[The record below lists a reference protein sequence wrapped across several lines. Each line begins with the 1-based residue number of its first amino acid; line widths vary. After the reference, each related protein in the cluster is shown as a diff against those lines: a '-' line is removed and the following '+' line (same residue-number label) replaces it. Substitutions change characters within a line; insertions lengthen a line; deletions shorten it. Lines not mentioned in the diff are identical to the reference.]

1 MVIVLAVINWIIQLF
16 IIIVFINVIL
26 SYFVPP
32 YNKVKMVLDNI
43 VNPFLRPIR
52 RFLPQTG
59 TVDFSP
65 MVLVII
71 LILLSRLIQSIASR
85 L

>member
-52 RFLPQTG
+52 RFIPQTG

>member
-1 MVIVLAVINWIIQLF
+1 MAIVVTILSWLIQLL
-16 IIIVFINVIL
+16 IIIVFVDVIL

-32 YNKVKMVLDNI
+32 YNQFRMILDRI
-43 VNPFLRPIR
+43 VNPLLSPIR
-52 RFLPQTG
+52 RFIPQTG

-71 LILLSRLIQSIASR
+71 LIILSRLIQNISVSP
-85 L
+85 